1 MLDIKLNEE
10 QISKIK
16 IISKEYSELRKRYHD
31 LIKDIKKELNVPE
44 KYPILGFLYYSVIEG
59 RFNNHKK
66 VEKCRLAYLDG
77 YRFRRFDDIS
87 ISEYFEFN
95 PVFRA
100 VSKDGKPGNY
110 IYIERVPL
118 ILNDVD
124 FEPFDGTIEEAR
136 KILKESKKSST
147 SKNKQK

>member
-59 RFNNHKK
+59 RFDNRKK

-77 YRFRRFDDIS
+77 YRFRRFDDI
-87 ISEYFEFN
+87 Y
-95 PVFRA
+95 
-100 VSKDGKPGNY
+100 
-110 IYIERVPL
+110 
-118 ILNDVD
+118 
-124 FEPFDGTIEEAR
+124 
-136 KILKESKKSST
+136 
-147 SKNKQK
+147 QK

>member
-59 RFNNHKK
+59 RFNNRKK

-77 YRFRRFDDIS
+77 YRFCRFDDIS
-87 ISEYFEFN
+87 ISNFEFN

-100 VSKDGKPGNY
+100 VSKDGKPGNC
-110 IYIERVPL
+110 IERMF
-118 ILNDVD
+118 LNDVD

-136 KILKESKKSST
+136 KILKEAKKSST

>member
-59 RFNNHKK
+59 RFDNRKK
-66 VEKCRLAYLDG
+66 VEKCRLAYLVN
-77 YRFRRFDDIS
+77 YSFRNFDNIS
-87 ISEYFEFN
+87 ESEYFVFN
-95 PVFRA
+95 PVFKV

-110 IYIERVPL
+110 IERVF
-118 ILNDVD
+118 LNDVN

-136 KILKESKKSST
+136 KILKKGKKSST

>member
-1 MLDIKLNEE
+1 MLNIKLNEE

-100 VSKDGKPGNY
+100 VSKAGRPGNY
-110 IYIERVPL
+110 IDYIEKMFL
-118 ILNDVD
+118 DDVD
-124 FEPFDGTIEEAR
+124 FEPFDGTVEEAR
-136 KILKESKKSST
+136 KILKEAKKSST

>member
-1 MLDIKLNEE
+1 M
-10 QISKIK
+10 
-16 IISKEYSELRKRYHD
+16 
-31 LIKDIKKELNVPE
+31 IKDIKKELNVPE

-59 RFNNHKK
+59 RFDNRKK

-100 VSKDGKPGNY
+100 VSKDGKPGNC
-110 IYIERVPL
+110 IERMF
-118 ILNDVD
+118 LNDVD

>member
-77 YRFRRFDDIS
+77 YCFRRFDNIS
-87 ISEYFEFN
+87 TSEYFEFN

-110 IYIERVPL
+110 IERTF
-118 ILNDVD
+118 LNDVD

>member
-59 RFNNHKK
+59 RFNNRKK
-66 VEKCRLAYLDG
+66 VEKCRLAYLDS
-77 YRFRRFDDIS
+77 YRFRRLDDIS

-100 VSKDGKPGNY
+100 VSKDGKPGNC
-110 IYIERVPL
+110 IERMF
-118 ILNDVD
+118 LNDVD

-136 KILKESKKSST
+136 KILKEAKKSST

>member
-1 MLDIKLNEE
+1 MLDIKLNDE

-110 IYIERVPL
+110 IYIERVSL

-136 KILKESKKSST
+136 KILKEAKKSST

>member
-110 IYIERVPL
+110 IYIERVKC

-124 FEPFDGTIEEAR
+124 FEPFDGTVEEAR
-136 KILKESKKSST
+136 KILKEAKKSST

>member
-1 MLDIKLNEE
+1 M
-10 QISKIK
+10 
-16 IISKEYSELRKRYHD
+16 
-31 LIKDIKKELNVPE
+31 IKDIKKELNVPE

-59 RFNNHKK
+59 RFNNCKK

-100 VSKDGKPGNY
+100 VSKDGKPGNC
-110 IYIERVPL
+110 IERMF
-118 ILNDVD
+118 LNDVD

-136 KILKESKKSST
+136 KILKEVKKSST

>member
-59 RFNNHKK
+59 RFDNRKK
-66 VEKCRLAYLDG
+66 VEKCRLAYLNG

-100 VSKDGKPGNY
+100 VSKDGKPGNCHRKDVL
-110 IYIERVPL
+110 ERRRFRAFWRH
-118 ILNDVD
+118 NRRGSQDS
-124 FEPFDGTIEEAR
+124 ER
-136 KILKESKKSST
+136 SKEKF
-147 SKNKQK
+147 NL

>member
-1 MLDIKLNEE
+1 MLDIKLNDE

-59 RFNNHKK
+59 RFNNRKE

-77 YRFRRFDDIS
+77 YRFCRFDDIS
-87 ISEYFEFN
+87 ISNFEFN

-100 VSKDGKPGNY
+100 VSKDGKPGNC
-110 IYIERVPL
+110 IERMF
-118 ILNDVD
+118 LNDVD

-136 KILKESKKSST
+136 KILKEAKKSST

>member
-1 MLDIKLNEE
+1 MLDIKLNDE

-59 RFNNHKK
+59 RFNNRKK

-77 YRFRRFDDIS
+77 YRFCRFDDIS
-87 ISEYFEFN
+87 ISNFEFN

-100 VSKDGKPGNY
+100 VSKDGKPGNC
-110 IYIERVPL
+110 IERMF
-118 ILNDVD
+118 LNDVD

-136 KILKESKKSST
+136 KILKEAKKSST

>member
-1 MLDIKLNEE
+1 MLDIKLNDE

-59 RFNNHKK
+59 RFDNRKK

-77 YRFRRFDDIS
+77 YRFCRFDDIS
-87 ISEYFEFN
+87 ISNFEFN

-100 VSKDGKPGNY
+100 VSKDGKPGNC
-110 IYIERVPL
+110 IERMF
-118 ILNDVD
+118 LNDVD

-136 KILKESKKSST
+136 KILKEAKKSST